1 MLPAP
6 AMTQIPPVNCKL
18 GAAMRTRDSEFAS
31 GHGGESGEL
40 HCKLGHAV
48 QIEPGLRQ
56 QSPKNGSF
64 SNVRRRLS
72 AISLRECPKSEP
84 GDWRPIR
91 KSPPLAGLS
100 ASIRD
105 SFSERRTAWLATQC
119 RSRRSPA
126 NSLLTGNLTGK
137 ITISDLKPAV
147 LEPETAVSQGLFSK
161 FPKQPIR
168 EFLSWNREF

>member
-1 MLPAP
+1 MSSDSFDCRRRSHIRCYLFELSIIRL
-6 AMTQIPPVNCKL
+6 MVGVVTVTQCMIGNSRFHAQIVGDHSNKHRRT
-18 GAAMRTRDSEFAS
+18 GAAVRTRDSELAG

-48 QIEPGLRQ
+48 QIEPGLRP

-84 GDWRPIR
+84 GDWCPIR

-105 SFSERRTAWLATQC
+105 SFSERRTTWLAAQC
-119 RSRRSPA
+119 
-126 NSLLTGNLTGK
+126 
-137 ITISDLKPAV
+137 
-147 LEPETAVSQGLFSK
+147 
-161 FPKQPIR
+161 
-168 EFLSWNREF
+168 